1 MIMSSPLTVYRHSL
15 VYRLVFSLG
24 SLLLVS
30 VLIWL
35 VVTIYFQKALTVDG
49 HLFTDVK
56 FPLALAA
63 SNFLVGIALMVW
75 FVLVFVRKPINGLI
89 NNLQAPETEPSHESK
104 DLEPNNEIAQ
114 LASAIHKM
122 RRELTEKQ
130 IALNK
135 QRDEYQTLFERVPC
149 LITVQ
154 DRDYK
159 LLRYNQEFSESFAP
173 NPGDYCYQ
181 AYKGRDEK
189 CGDCPVEKTFED
201 GLSHYSEEAGVDKD
215 GSTTHWI
222 LKTSPIRDDSGEIVA
237 AMEMSLDITHK
248 KHLEEQLVK
257 SEKKYHV
264 IFNNIPNPVFVLDC
278 KTFEV
283 LDCNDSVKSV
293 YGYAKEEL
301 EYTSFLNFFK
311 EQEREAIA
319 TQLNTSSVINQVT
332 QIGKDNKN
340 IVVNISIAMSEYL
353 GRNALLVTTRDITQR
368 LETEQQLI
376 QASKLATLGEMAT
389 GVAHELNQPLSVIK
403 TGSSFCVKKF
413 QNEEKIDDD
422 TIVNIISKID
432 TNADRATK
440 IIQHMRQL
448 ARKSDLTLEPIQI
461 NDVLRSASEI
471 FNQQLKIRNI
481 DVVWDIQE
489 SLPIIRGDWG
499 RLEQV
504 IINLVLNARDAIE
517 EKMNGKGKPSGER
530 KITLR
535 TREEKNRVT
544 IEICD
549 TGTGVPAGLTDK
561 IFEPFFTTKEVG
573 KGTGLGLSISYG
585 FVKDCKG
592 DIQVASNP
600 DGGACFIITFPKA
613 GKHGGKNTITR

>member
-1 MIMSSPLTVYRHSL
+1 MNISTLKYYRHSL
-15 VYRLVFSLG
+15 VYKLIFALSMVLLFSALVWMIG
-24 SLLLVS
+24 
-30 VLIWL
+30 
-35 VVTIYFQKALTVDG
+35 TIQLQKALI
-49 HLFTDVK
+49 FEN
-56 FPLALAA
+56 FA
-63 SNFLVGIALMVW
+63 SPNLKIP
-75 FVLVFVRKPINGLI
+75 FVLAVSTFIIGVVLMFWLVLAFVKKPIHRLI
-89 NNLQAPETEPSHESK
+89 NDIQHAENGEDFKRTAFDTTHEVGK
-104 DLEPNNEIAQ
+104 L
-114 LASAIHKM
+114 SATIYQM

-130 IALNK
+130 VALNK

-159 LLRYNQEFSESFAP
+159 LLRYNQEFFDSFAP
-173 NPGDYCYQ
+173 KPGDYCYR

-189 CGDCPVEKTFED
+189 CDDCPVEKTFED
-201 GLSHYSEEAGVDKD
+201 GLSHYSEETGVDKD
-215 GSTTHWI
+215 GAATHWI
-222 LKTSPIRDDSGEIVA
+222 LKTSPIRNDSGEIVA

-248 KHLEEQLVK
+248 KQLEEQLVE
-257 SEKKYHV
+257 SEKKYQV

-278 KTFEV
+278 KTFEI
-283 LDCNDSVKSV
+283 LDCNDSVNSL

-311 EQEREAIA
+311 EQERDDIA
-319 TQLNTSSVINQVT
+319 TQLNTTSVINQVA
-332 QIGKDNKN
+332 QIGKDSKN

-413 QNEEKIDDD
+413 QNDEKIKDD
-422 TIVNIISKID
+422 TIISIISKID
-432 TNADRATK
+432 SNADRATK

-448 ARKSDLTLEPIQI
+448 ARKSDLTLEPIQV

-481 DVVWDIQE
+481 DVIWDIQE
-489 SLPIIRGDWG
+489 NLPKIRGDWG

-504 IINLVLNARDAIE
+504 IINLVVNARDAIE
-517 EKMNGKGKPSGER
+517 EKWDGKEQSQGER
-530 KITLR
+530 KITLK
-535 TREEKNRVT
+535 TREEKNRVVM
-544 IEICD
+544 EVCD
-549 TGTGVPAGLTDK
+549 TGTGVTAGLTDK

-592 DIQVASNP
+592 DIKVAPNP
-600 DGGACFIITFPKA
+600 DGGACFIITFPKVD
-613 GKHGGKNTITR
+613 KHGGKNTITR